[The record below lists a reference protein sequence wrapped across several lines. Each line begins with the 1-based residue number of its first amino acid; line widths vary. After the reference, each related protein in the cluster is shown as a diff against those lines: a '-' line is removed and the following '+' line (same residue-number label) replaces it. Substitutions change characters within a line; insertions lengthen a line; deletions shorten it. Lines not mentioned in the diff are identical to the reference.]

1 MKPKIVVSPS
11 FSIKT
16 KDLLRDLKST
26 LTGLLVMTA
35 GTITTVIIDMLL
47 KWLISVDMSDVVVYG
62 MPIFVYIVPVVT
74 AFLNFARK
82 WVTETKYIEAKQ

>member
-1 MKPKIVVSPS
+1 MKPKIVASPA
-11 FSIKT
+11 FSTKT

-26 LTGLLVMTA
+26 LTGLLIMTA
-35 GTITTVIIDMLL
+35 GTIATVVIDMLL
-47 KWLISVDMSDVVVYG
+47 KWLTSVDMSDVVVNG

-74 AFLNFARK
+74 ALLNFARK